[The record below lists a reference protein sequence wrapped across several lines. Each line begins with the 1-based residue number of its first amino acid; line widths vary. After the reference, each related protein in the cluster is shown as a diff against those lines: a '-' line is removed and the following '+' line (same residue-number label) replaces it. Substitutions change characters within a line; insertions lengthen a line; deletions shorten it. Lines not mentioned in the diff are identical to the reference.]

1 MLGLRK
7 RGLLDD
13 FEMIDQLQA
22 YSEAQFNMNA
32 GYIALQT
39 WTGKR
44 QAQFETG
51 TAKGKQQSFFENE
64 YRAVLKEASHLGEY
78 IDRHVALQS
87 LAASKLSILESRRAI
102 EVSERAME
110 VTERAERQAHAI
122 GRLTQL
128 AFVFL
133 PLTFVTGVFGM
144 NIKPFNEGAPIWK
157 FWVTLACVVG
167 PAFLFGLQTARKDLT
182 DRWKQVRRIPTAA
195 RQRMIQ
201 RELGDYS
208 HHPQSHWI
216 YAWVETADAWFLT
229 TPPFISYDDFLDE
242 SGLQNVILGVGLLA
256 AAKSTLRRVRR
267 KLRK

>member
-1 MLGLRK
+1 MRTSIYKASSPVFALFTHTVADQASERLAWSCWERLCGALKVSGSPDSGDVAEIAYHLGRCWLQVLWSDYTVLGLRK

-13 FEMIDQLQA
+13 VEMIDQLQA

-110 VTERAERQAHAI
+110 VTERAERQARDWSTDTTCI
-122 GRLTQL
+122 RLSSVDICDGSLWHEYQ
-128 AFVFL
+128 AF
-133 PLTFVTGVFGM
+133 
-144 NIKPFNEGAPIWK
+144 
-157 FWVTLACVVG
+157 
-167 PAFLFGLQTARKDLT
+167 Q
-182 DRWKQVRRIPTAA
+182 
-195 RQRMIQ
+195 
-201 RELGDYS
+201 
-208 HHPQSHWI
+208 
-216 YAWVETADAWFLT
+216 
-229 TPPFISYDDFLDE
+229 
-242 SGLQNVILGVGLLA
+242 
-256 AAKSTLRRVRR
+256 
-267 KLRK
+267 